1 MAEDKPR
8 TKRYTLRYPVEFG
21 TDTITEITLR
31 RPKGKDMERLRDGA
45 IPSMAD
51 TLDLIGQLSGQ
62 PKAVVREFDAD
73 DVEEVARIIQG
84 FRGSGR
90 PTGDE
95 PAPS

>member
-1 MAEDKPR
+1 MTESKPR
-8 TKRYTLRYPVEFG
+8 RLYTLRYPVEFG
-21 TDTITEITLR
+21 TETITELTLR

-45 IPSMAD
+45 TPSMAD

-62 PKAVVREFDAD
+62 PKAVVRELDAD
-73 DVEEVARIIQG
+73 DVEEVAKIIQG